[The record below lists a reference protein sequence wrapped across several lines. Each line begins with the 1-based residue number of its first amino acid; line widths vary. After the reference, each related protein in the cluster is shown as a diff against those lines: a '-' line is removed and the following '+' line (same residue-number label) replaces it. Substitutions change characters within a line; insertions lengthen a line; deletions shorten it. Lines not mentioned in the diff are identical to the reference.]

1 MKTGLIMEGGAMR
14 GLFTA
19 GVIDVFMEQGITF
32 DGGIGVSAG
41 ATFGSNYKSRQ
52 PGRVLR
58 YNLKFCQDP
67 RYGTFRSLLKSGDLF
82 ETKFCYYDMP
92 YELDKVDSAAFDS
105 NPMEFYVVATDVN
118 TGKAVYRRLDKI
130 DDTAM
135 DWFRAS
141 ASMPMVSKI
150 VEVEGLQLL
159 DGGIADS
166 VPVKYFES
174 IGYDRNVVIL
184 TQPKGYQ
191 KTENKL
197 LPLMKLSLRKYPKV
211 LEAIKNRHLVYNE
224 TSAYIEEQEKA
235 GKLLVIRPKEKL
247 PIGRMSHDKGELQQV
262 YDLGREAGNAYA
274 EQVKRFLEK

>member
-1 MKTGLIMEGGAMR
+1 MEGGAMR

-19 GVIDVFMEQGITF
+19 GVIDVFMEQGIAF

-41 ATFGSNYKSRQ
+41 ATFGSNYKSKQ

-58 YNLKFCQDP
+58 YNLKFCKDP

-82 ETKFCYYDMP
+82 ETKFCYYDLP
-92 YELDKVDSAAFDS
+92 YELDKVDCATFDAD
-105 NPMEFYVVATDVN
+105 PMEFFVVATDVC
-118 TGKAVYRRLDKI
+118 TGNAVYRRLDKI
-130 DDTAM
+130 DDVAM

-150 VEVEGLQLL
+150 VEVEGLKLL

-197 LPLMKLSLRKYPKV
+197 FPLMKLSLRKYPKV
-211 LEAIKNRHLVYNE
+211 LGAIKNRHLVYNE
-224 TSAYIEEQEKA
+224 TSRYIEAQEQE

-247 PIGRMSHDKGELQQV
+247 PIGRMSHDPKELQQV
-262 YDLGREAGNAYA
+262 YDMGREMGLAYL
-274 EQVKRFLEK
+274 EQVKQFLEK

>member
-1 MKTGLIMEGGAMR
+1 MEGGAMR

-19 GVIDVFMEQGITF
+19 GVIDVFMERGIVF

-41 ATFGSNYKSRQ
+41 ATFGSNYKSKQ

-58 YNLKFCQDP
+58 YNLRFCKDP

-82 ETKFCYYDMP
+82 ETKFCYCDLP
-92 YELDKVDSAAFDS
+92 YELDKVDSEAFAS

-118 TGKAVYRRLDKI
+118 TGKAVYRKLDKI
-130 DDTAM
+130 DDEAM

-141 ASMPMVSKI
+141 ASMPMVSQI
-150 VEVEGLQLL
+150 VEVEGQKLL

-184 TQPKGYQ
+184 TQPRGYV
-191 KTENKL
+191 KSENKL
-197 LPLMKLSLRKYPKV
+197 LPLMKLSLKKYPKV
-211 LEAIKNRHLVYNE
+211 LESIKNRHLVYNE
-224 TSAYIEEQEKA
+224 TSAYIEEQENA

-247 PIGRMSHDKGELQQV
+247 PIGRMSHDPKELQQV
-262 YDLGREAGNAYA
+262 YDLGREVGFSYL
-274 EQVKRFLEK
+274 EQVKQFLEK

>member
-1 MKTGLIMEGGAMR
+1 MEGGAMR

-19 GVIDVFMEQGITF
+19 GVIDVFMEQGISF

-41 ATFGSNYKSRQ
+41 ATFGSNYKSKQ

-58 YNLKFCQDP
+58 YNLKYCKDP
-67 RYGTFRSLLKSGDLF
+67 RYGTIRSFLKSGDFF
-82 ETKFCYYDMP
+82 EQKFCYGELP
-92 YELDKVDSAAFDS
+92 LELDKVDVAAYDA
-105 NPMEFYVVATDVN
+105 NPMDFYVVATDVE
-118 TGKAVYRRLDKI
+118 TGEAVYHNLKKLD
-130 DDTAM
+130 DAGM

-150 VEVEGLQLL
+150 VEIEGRKLL

-191 KTENKL
+191 KGPNKL
-197 LPLMKLSLRKYPKV
+197 LPLMKLSLKEYPKI
-211 LEAIKNRHLVYNE
+211 LQAIGNRHVVYNE
-224 TSAYIEEQEKA
+224 TSSYIEAQEAA

-247 PIGRMSHDKGELQQV
+247 PIGRMSHDPKQLQQV
-262 YDLGREAGNAYA
+262 YDLGRDMGLAYL
-274 EQVKRFLEK
+274 EQVKQFLEK

>member
-1 MKTGLIMEGGAMR
+1 MR

-19 GVIDVFMEQGITF
+19 GVIDVFMEQGIEF

-41 ATFGSNYKSRQ
+41 ATFGSNYKSKQ

-58 YNLKFCQDP
+58 YNLKYCRDP
-67 RYGTFRSLLKSGDLF
+67 RYGTVRSWLKSGDLF
-82 ETKFCYYDMP
+82 ETKFCYNDLP
-92 YELDKVDSAAFDS
+92 YELDKVDGESFNA
-105 NPMEFYVVATDVN
+105 NPMEFYVVATDVD
-118 TGKAVYRRLDKI
+118 TGDAVYRRLDKM
-130 DDTAM
+130 DDVAM

-150 VEVEGLQLL
+150 VEVEGRKLL

-184 TQPKGYQ
+184 TQPKGYR

-211 LEAIKNRHLVYNE
+211 LEAMKNRHVIYNE
-224 TSAYIEEQEKA
+224 TGAYIEEQEQA

-247 PIGRMSHDKGELQQV
+247 PIGRMSHDPKELQQV
-262 YDLGREAGNAYA
+262 YDLGREMGLSMA
-274 EQVKRFLEK
+274 EQVKRFVEK

>member
-1 MKTGLIMEGGAMR
+1 MEGGAMR

-19 GVIDVFMEQGITF
+19 GVIDVFMEQGIVF

-58 YNLKFCQDP
+58 YNLKYCKDP

-82 ETKFCYYDMP
+82 ETKFCYDELP
-92 YELDKVDSAAFDS
+92 YQLDKVDSEAFDT
-105 NPMEFYVVATDVN
+105 NPMEFYVAATDVC

-130 DDTAM
+130 DDVAM

-150 VEVEGLQLL
+150 VEVEGLKLL

-191 KTENKL
+191 KGANKL

-211 LEAIKNRHLVYNE
+211 LEAIKNRHVVYNE
-224 TSAYIEEQEKA
+224 TSAYIEAQEQA
-235 GKLLVIRPKEKL
+235 GRILVIRPKEKL
-247 PIGRMSHDKGELQQV
+247 PIGRMSHEPEELQQV
-262 YDLGREAGNAYA
+262 YDLGREMGLAYM
-274 EQVKRFLEK
+274 EQVKQFLEK

>member
-1 MKTGLIMEGGAMR
+1 MEGGAMR

-19 GVIDVFMEQGITF
+19 GVIDVFMEQGIEF

-41 ATFGSNYKSRQ
+41 ATFGSNYKSKQ

-58 YNLKFCQDP
+58 YNLKFCKDP
-67 RYGTFRSLLKSGDLF
+67 RYGTFRSWLKSGDLF
-82 ETKFCYYDMP
+82 ETKFCYYDLP
-92 YELDKVDSAAFDS
+92 YELDKVDSAAYDN
-105 NPMEFYVVATDVN
+105 NPMEFYVVGTDVM
-118 TGKAVYRRLDKI
+118 TGKAVYRKLDKI

-150 VEVEGLQLL
+150 VEVEGLKLL
-159 DGGIADS
+159 DGGISDS
-166 VPVKYFES
+166 VPVRYFES

-191 KTENKL
+191 KSENKL
-197 LPLMKLSLRKYPKV
+197 LPLMKLALRKYPSV
-211 LEAIKNRHLVYNE
+211 LDAMKNRHVIYNE
-224 TSAYIEEQEKA
+224 TSGYIDEQEKA

-247 PIGRMSHDKGELQQV
+247 PIGRMSHDPKELQQV
-262 YDLGREAGNAYA
+262 YDLGREAGLSYA
-274 EQVKRFLEK
+274 EKVKNFVEKEA

>member
-1 MKTGLIMEGGAMR
+1 MEGGAMR

-19 GVIDVFMEQGITF
+19 GVIDVFMEQGIEF

-41 ATFGSNYKSRQ
+41 AAFGSNYKSKQ

-58 YNLKFCQDP
+58 YNLKFCKDP
-67 RYGTFRSLLKSGDLF
+67 RYGTIRSLLKSGDLF
-82 ETKFCYYDMP
+82 ETKLCYYDLP
-92 YELDKVDSAAFDS
+92 YELDKVDSQAYDT
-105 NPMEFYVVATDVN
+105 NPMEFYVVGTDVT

-130 DDTAM
+130 DDTALE
-135 DWFRAS
+135 WFRAS

-150 VEVEGLQLL
+150 VEIEGLKLL

-184 TQPKGYQ
+184 TQPRGYQ

-197 LPLMKLSLRKYPKV
+197 LPLMKLALRKYPKV
-211 LEAIKNRHLVYNE
+211 LEAMKNRHVVYNE
-224 TSAYIEEQEKA
+224 TSRYIEKREKD
-235 GKLLVIRPKEKL
+235 GELLVIRPKEKL
-247 PIGRMSHDKGELQQV
+247 PIGRMSHDPKELQQV
-262 YDLGREAGNAYA
+262 YDLGREMGLAYA
-274 EQVKRFLEK
+274 DKVKRFVDK

>member
-1 MKTGLIMEGGAMR
+1 MEGGAMR

-19 GVIDVFMEQGITF
+19 GVIDVFMEQGIAF

-58 YNLKFCQDP
+58 YNLKFCKDP

-82 ETKFCYYDMP
+82 ETKFCYHDLP
-92 YELDKVDSAAFDS
+92 YELDKVDSQAFDS
-105 NPMEFYVVATDVN
+105 NPMEFYVVATDVE
-118 TGKAVYRRLDKI
+118 TGKAAYRRLDKI
-130 DDTAM
+130 NDTAM

-141 ASMPMVSKI
+141 ASMPMVSRI
-150 VEVEGLQLL
+150 VEVEGQKLL

-197 LPLMKLSLRKYPKV
+197 LPLMKLSLKKYPKV
-211 LEAIKNRHLVYNE
+211 LEAIKNRHVVYNE
-224 TSAYIEEQEKA
+224 TSAYIETQEQA

-247 PIGRMSHDKGELQQV
+247 PIGRMSHDGGELQQV
-262 YDLGREAGNAYA
+262 YDLGREAGLACI
-274 EQVKRFLEK
+274 EQVKAFLEK

>member
-1 MKTGLIMEGGAMR
+1 MEGGAMR